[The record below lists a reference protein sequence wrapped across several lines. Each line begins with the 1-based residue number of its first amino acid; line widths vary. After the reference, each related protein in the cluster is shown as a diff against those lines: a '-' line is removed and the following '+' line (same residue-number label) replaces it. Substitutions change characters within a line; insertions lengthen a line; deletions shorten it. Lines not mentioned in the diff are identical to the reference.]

1 MATGEAI
8 SPTTIKPAALSW
20 GKTLAWVVPMM
31 LLTALLMAGGPN
43 LPKDAHR
50 LISLIAAWLFANYL
64 FLRMARTGK
73 TDRYRASYF
82 IAIAFGF
89 CLTFVPNLLEL
100 RGNMALTDEDMLL
113 GKTPF
118 CHVVIPMTLIPAAL
132 TRTIIFPGSIL
143 GNFAGIAEMFAL
155 WIGFSLLLGRGWCS
169 WGCFF
174 GGLDEF
180 FSRLAKRPVIRHI
193 ARRWTYLP
201 YAVLAVVVVTAA
213 WALDPT
219 YCMWLCPFKTVT
231 EYPQVDSITRA
242 VQAVIFLSLFTGLVI
257 VLPVLTKRRT
267 QCGLFCPFG
276 AFQSATSWLNAVT
289 VRVNHDACKDCGK
302 CERGCPQFALHSG
315 ALTRGRPDL
324 SCSKCGKC
332 ADECPTG
339 AIHFHVRGSSAD
351 ANAGVARMLF
361 IFPSFLFMAVFGAG
375 MIQGGLYRLLLLVT
389 TGSLIK

>member
-8 SPTTIKPAALSW
+8 SPASTTPAALGW
-20 GKTLAWVVPMM
+20 GKTLAWAVPMM

-64 FLRMARTGK
+64 FLRMVRTGK

-89 CLTFVPNLLEL
+89 CLTFVPNLLEM

-143 GNFAGIAEMFAL
+143 GSFAGIAEMFAL

-174 GGLDEF
+174 GGLD
-180 FSRLAKRPVIRHI
+180 
-193 ARRWTYLP
+193 
-201 YAVLAVVVVTAA
+201 
-213 WALDPT
+213 
-219 YCMWLCPFKTVT
+219 
-231 EYPQVDSITRA
+231 
-242 VQAVIFLSLFTGLVI
+242 
-257 VLPVLTKRRT
+257 
-267 QCGLFCPFG
+267 
-276 AFQSATSWLNAVT
+276 
-289 VRVNHDACKDCGK
+289 
-302 CERGCPQFALHSG
+302 
-315 ALTRGRPDL
+315 
-324 SCSKCGKC
+324 
-332 ADECPTG
+332 
-339 AIHFHVRGSSAD
+339 
-351 ANAGVARMLF
+351 
-361 IFPSFLFMAVFGAG
+361 
-375 MIQGGLYRLLLLVT
+375 
-389 TGSLIK
+389 

>member
-1 MATGEAI
+1 MATGETMSTATAT
-8 SPTTIKPAALSW
+8 PTPLNW
-20 GKTLAWVVPMM
+20 GKTLAWAVPMM

-43 LPKDAHR
+43 LPKDPQR
-50 LISLIAAWLFANYL
+50 LIPLAAVWLFANFL
-64 FLRMARTGK
+64 FLRMVRTRK
-73 TDRYRASYF
+73 TDRYRAAYF
-82 IAIAFGF
+82 IAIALGF
-89 CLTFVPNLLEL
+89 VLSFVPNLLEA

-143 GNFAGIAEMFAL
+143 GQFAGIAEMFAL
-155 WIGFSLLLGRGWCS
+155 WIGFSLILGRGWCS

-193 ARRWTYLP
+193 AQRWTYLP

-242 VQAVIFLSLFTGLVI
+242 VQAVIFLSLFAGLVV

-276 AFQSATSWLNAVT
+276 AFQSATSWLTAVR
-289 VRVNHDACKDCGK
+289 VRVNQDVCTDCGK
-302 CERGCPQFALHSG
+302 CARGCPQFALHAE

-332 ADECPTG
+332 VDECTAG
-339 AIHFHVRGSSAD
+339 AIHFHVCGSGAKAS
-351 ANAGVARMLF
+351 AGVARMLF